1 MKRDLYIVN
10 TEGNIDVLVC
20 CVVGCLDGSDS
31 IVGEDAVKHIVDHVI
46 GYVLIYKHDIVNEY
60 ALHVLFVVV
69 CIGRNRACG
78 EERILLDQVISA
90 FAVNRNDHHIVAECQ
105 LADGCVRKT
114 GGNECRV
121 ALTVFHLVDRF
132 TVG

>member
-1 MKRDLYIVN
+1 MILPPLRSTVMKRDLYIVN

-31 IVGEDAVKHIVDHVI
+31 IVGENTVKHIVDHVI

-69 CIGRNRACG
+69 CIGRDRACG

-90 FAVNRNDHHIVAECQ
+90 FAVWSIASP
-105 LADGCVRKT
+105 
-114 GGNECRV
+114 
-121 ALTVFHLVDRF
+121 
-132 TVG
+132 